1 MILFAKME
9 RFKRNIAIHM
19 YSTLGFLAFI
29 ANPT

>member
-1 MILFAKME
+1 MILLPKME

-19 YSTLGFLAFI
+19 YSTLGFLVFI